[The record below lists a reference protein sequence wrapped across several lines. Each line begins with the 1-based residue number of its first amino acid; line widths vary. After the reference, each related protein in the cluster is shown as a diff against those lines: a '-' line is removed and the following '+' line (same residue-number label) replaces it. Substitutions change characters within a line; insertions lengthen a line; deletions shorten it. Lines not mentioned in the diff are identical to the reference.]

1 MLNYFAVLPI
11 LSAASC
17 IGLGIFT
24 LFRNPRHPANIG
36 FMLGMVGLAVAETGN
51 SLVFISG
58 IKGQTSLPGLQIA
71 LIGQTVLPPAWFF
84 FSLVFARANYKE
96 ILSRWVPV
104 LIGMGMVSV
113 FFAFWTGSPKFF
125 SFYLTTDNL
134 KSNIFS
140 SQAPL
145 LIAGNLGRY
154 FYIYMIIG
162 LVLNLVHLE
171 NTFRASSGIK
181 RWQIK
186 YVIFG
191 VGAILTFYIYLS
203 TQVLLLSSL
212 KTHTILS
219 ASVVILISVAIM
231 AFFIIRH
238 RLLDVDIFISR
249 YIVYN
254 SFTILIVG
262 LYLLG
267 IGLLA
272 QGIKYFG
279 IPFSDFFTTVFVFI
293 SILSLIIIFFTT
305 GLRRKVQL
313 FINRH
318 FYKHKYEFRD
328 KWMESIDK
336 ISTKKTT
343 KETCETLIEMI
354 SETMGARDICLWL
367 HNQQSNHYCP
377 AQSGR
382 AATTIQFSKLA
393 IQSTPELAGKVIK
406 DSHPLIR
413 RIKAEMSPFILNN
426 LRSNKP
432 ESTGDNKELADLV
445 SATGA
450 VLCAPLF
457 VGQDLIGFI
466 LQGED
471 LSGEPY
477 RQDDFELLKAITTQA
492 AVQIKKIWLTLDLM
506 AAKEVEGFHRLS
518 SFVMH
523 DLKNL
528 TNSMSLISQNAKDN
542 MNDPEFQQDAIITID
557 DTVVRMKKLINR
569 LSSVPKSL
577 KLLKEEVDLKDIV
590 HNALKRMLLS
600 EIKNV
605 VVTNETDGLPP
616 IYVDTE
622 SMEMIFLNLLTNAYD
637 AIEREG
643 IIKVQASLNGE
654 TVNVI
659 ISDNGS
665 GMSKDFIENSLFQPF
680 KTTKP
685 EGFGIGLFQC
695 KTIIEAHGGNI
706 EVESEKGKGTIFIVK
721 LPRKQAL

>member
-1 MLNYFAVLPI
+1 MLNYFAILPI

-17 IGLGIFT
+17 IGLGLFT
-24 LFRNPRHPANIG
+24 LSRNPRHPANIG
-36 FMLGMVGLAVAETGN
+36 FMLGMVGLATVETGN

-71 LIGQTVLPPAWFF
+71 LIGQAVLPPAWLF

-104 LIGMGMVSV
+104 LIGIGMVSV
-113 FFAFWTGSPKFF
+113 FFAFRTGSPNFF
-125 SFYLTTDNL
+125 SFYLTIDNL
-134 KSNIFS
+134 KSSIFS
-140 SQAPL
+140 SQTPL
-145 LIAGNLGRY
+145 LISGTLGQY
-154 FYIYMIIG
+154 FHIYIIIG
-162 LVLNLVHLE
+162 VVLNLVHLE
-171 NTFRASSGIK
+171 NTLRASSGSK

-191 VGAILTFYIYLS
+191 LVAIHASYIYLS
-203 TQVLLLSSL
+203 TQVLLFSSL

-219 ASVVILISVAIM
+219 VSVVMLISVGMM

-254 SFTILIVG
+254 SLTILIVG
-262 LYLLG
+262 LYFLG

-279 IPFSDFFTTVFVFI
+279 IPFSEFFTTVFVFI
-293 SILSLIIIFFTT
+293 SILALIILFFTT

-318 FYKHKYEFRD
+318 FFKHKYEFRD
-328 KWMESIDK
+328 KWMETIDK
-336 ISTKKTT
+336 ISSRKTT
-343 KETCETLIEMI
+343 EETCKTLVEMI
-354 SETMGARDICLWL
+354 SETMGARNVCLWL
-367 HNQQSNHYCP
+367 YNQQSNHYYP
-377 AQSGR
+377 VQNR
-382 AATTIQFSKLA
+382 
-393 IQSTPELAGKVIK
+393 PELAVKVIN

-413 RIKAEMSPFILNN
+413 RIKAEMIPFILND
-426 LRSNKP
+426 LRSNNSG
-432 ESTGDNKELADLV
+432 STGDNTELADLV
-445 SATGA
+445 SATRA
-450 VLCAPLF
+450 VLCSPLIA
-457 VGQDLIGFI
+457 GQDLIGFI

-492 AVQIKKIWLTLDLM
+492 AVQIKKIRLAMDLM

-518 SFVMH
+518 SFLMH
-523 DLKNL
+523 DFKNL
-528 TNSMSLISQNAKDN
+528 TNSMSLMSQNAKDN
-542 MNDPEFQQDAIITID
+542 MDDPEFQQDAITTID
-557 DTVVRMKKLINR
+557 ETVTRMKKLINK
-569 LSSVPKSL
+569 LSSVPRSL
-577 KLLKEEVDLKDIV
+577 KLVKEKVDLKDIV
-590 HNALKRMLLS
+590 HNALKRMRLT

-616 IYVDTE
+616 VYVDTE
-622 SMEMIFLNLLTNAYD
+622 SMEMVFLNLLTNAYD
-637 AIEREG
+637 AIVKKGKIRV
-643 IIKVQASLNGE
+643 IASLNGQM
-654 TVNVI
+654 VNVTV
-659 ISDNGS
+659 SDDGS
-665 GMSKDFIENSLFQPF
+665 GMCAEFIEKSLFQPF

-685 EGFGIGLFQC
+685 EGFGVGLYQC

-706 EVESEKGKGTIFIVK
+706 EVESEKGKGTAFKVR
-721 LPRKQAL
+721 LPQG